1 MIKIKNSD
9 CTKFDQD
16 IEELE
21 LLMRMYGA
29 IATLENSLTV
39 SGKLY
44 YIYRHLPYDTAISHH
59 YLPK

>member
-29 IATLENSLTV
+29 VATLENSLTV
-39 SGKLY
+39 SGK
-44 YIYRHLPYDTAISHH
+44 
-59 YLPK
+59 